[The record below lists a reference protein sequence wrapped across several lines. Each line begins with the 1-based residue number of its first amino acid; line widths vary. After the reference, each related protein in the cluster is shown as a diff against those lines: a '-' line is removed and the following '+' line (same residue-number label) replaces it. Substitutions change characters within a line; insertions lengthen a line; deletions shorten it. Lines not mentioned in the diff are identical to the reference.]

1 MDPRKKPVQALEAD
15 LGLFGKRIL
24 GLRYLAQDSGGLGFL
39 THGVLFPWGEVQPEQ
54 GLGEDV
60 L

>member
-1 MDPRKKPVQALEAD
+1 MDPRQKLVQTLEA

-24 GLRYLAQDSGGLGFL
+24 GLEYLAQDLSGLGFL
-39 THGVLFPWGEVQPEQ
+39 TPGVLFPWGEVQPEQ